1 MNKRMMIIAGLLV
14 LLGGAAAFYWVRTT
28 RTTEQEQAVSHYTC
42 PMHPHIHAD
51 KPGPCPIC
59 QMKLVP
65 VFKEP
70 TSSSPLPSAGEG
82 TPPQAAG
89 VRVSPERQQTIGVTT
104 AVVERRSAVRE
115 IRAPGRVAYDA
126 DLAVAQT
133 EFLEIA
139 AGAPNLESA
148 ARDRLRLLGMGEEE
162 IRELKQRDEPDPA
175 LTLPKEGG
183 SVWVYAPLYGT
194 DATTVKVG
202 QTATILLE
210 GKNGIYEGTVK
221 GISPVLDPMTRSA
234 RARIEVPG
242 AGGKILPESFLNVTL
257 KIDLGEQ
264 LLVPKSA
271 LLESGTRS
279 LVFVVHEG
287 THFAAREVT
296 PGLDTTEE
304 RVIVEGLK
312 EGEVVATG
320 AAFLIDSESQLKA
333 AVSGMGEHQH

>member
-1 MNKRMMIIAGLLV
+1 MNKRILIIAGLLAV
-14 LLGGAAAFYWVRTT
+14 LGGVVAFYLLRPTP
-28 RTTEQEQAVSHYTC
+28 TTEHEQAISHYTC

-51 KPGPCPIC
+51 KPGSCPIC

-65 VFKEP
+65 VYKEP
-70 TSSSPLPSAGEG
+70 PSSSPLPSAGEG

-89 VRVSPERQQTIGVTT
+89 VRVSPDRQQTIGVTT
-104 AVVERRSAVRE
+104 APVVRKPAVRE
-115 IRAPGRVAYDA
+115 IRAPGRVAFDSE
-126 DLAVAQT
+126 LAVAQT
-133 EFLEIA
+133 EFLEIS
-139 AGAPNLESA
+139 AGSLSLESA
-148 ARDRLRLLGMGEEE
+148 ARDRLKLLGMGDEE

-183 SVWVYAPLYGT
+183 SVWIYAPLYGT

-202 QTATILLE
+202 QTAIIILE
-210 GKNGIYEGTVK
+210 GKSGIYEGTVR

-234 RARIEVPG
+234 RVRIEVPG

-257 KIDLGEQ
+257 KVDLGEQ

-271 LLESGTRS
+271 LIETGTRS

-296 PGLDTTEE
+296 PGPDTAEE
-304 RVIVEGLK
+304 RVILEGLK
-312 EGEVVATG
+312 EGEIVATS

-333 AVSGMGEHQH
+333 AVSGTKEHSH